1 MPFIE
6 SCATA
11 VTNPC
16 SRTGTYAIVRVFFCQ
31 KSGYV
36 SSPIGSF
43 YRADVAVPSIRV
55 RPQVLLSCG
64 EASGDLYASELV
76 RELRK
81 LDHGVE
87 CFGIGGEKLAGAG
100 AELQVRLEDIS
111 VIGLV
116 EVLGKLPALWR
127 ARNRLV
133 EEARRRRPGVA
144 VLIDFSG
151 FNLRLAQKLHAQG
164 IPILYYVSPQVWAW
178 RRRRVRTLRET
189 AKKML
194 VILPF
199 EEAFYR
205 SEGIPVTFVGHPLVD
220 LVRSREDRST
230 FCKRLELDPDRPLVA
245 LLPGSR
251 HREIEL
257 HVPVLA
263 AAVERMRSKR
273 PDLQFVVLKAPTIP
287 LSEIEDRLSGTA
299 PPVRIV
305 EGRNHEGLAHAAVSL
320 VASGTATVEAALCGA
335 PMVVVYRVGKLSYL
349 LGKPFV
355 RVPHY
360 AMVNLIAEKAVVP
373 ELMQDEMTGEAIAAK
388 ALEILEDPVA
398 AEAMRQGLAEVK
410 ARLGG
415 GGASRRAAQEVMAVA
430 SS

>member
-1 MPFIE
+1 M
-6 SCATA
+6 SRATPLPLLR
-11 VTNPC
+11 PC
-16 SRTGTYAIVRVFFCQ
+16 SRAGAYAIVLMVLCQ

-36 SSPIGSF
+36 SSAIGSF
-43 YRADVAVPSIRV
+43 CSADAAIPSIDV
-55 RPQVLLSCG
+55 RPQILISCG

-76 RELRK
+76 RELQK
-81 LDHGVE
+81 IDPGIE

-116 EVLGKLPALWR
+116 EVLEKLPVLWR
-127 ARNRLV
+127 ARNRLI
-133 EEARRRRPGVA
+133 EEARRRRPAVA

-151 FNLRLAQKLHAQG
+151 FNLRLARKLHAEG

-178 RRRRVRTLRET
+178 RRRRVRAIRET

-205 SEGIPVTFVGHPLVD
+205 SEGIPVAFVGHPLVD
-220 LVRSREDRST
+220 LVQPREDRST
-230 FCKRLELDPDRPLVA
+230 FCKRLGLDPDRPLVT

-251 HREIEL
+251 AREIEL

-263 AAVERMRSKR
+263 GAMERMRLKR

-287 LSEIEDRLSGTA
+287 RSEIEDRLSGVA
-299 PPVRIV
+299 APVRIV
-305 EGRNHEGLAHAAVSL
+305 EGSNHDGLAHAAISL
-320 VASGTATVEAALCGA
+320 VASGTATVEAALSGA
-335 PMVVVYRVGKLSYL
+335 PMVVVYRIGKLSYL

-360 AMVNLIAEKAVVP
+360 AMVNLIAERAVVP
-373 ELMQDEMTGEAIAAK
+373 ELMQDEMTEEAIAAK
-388 ALEILEDPVA
+388 ALEILEDPGA
-398 AEAMRQGLAEVK
+398 AETMRQGLAEVK

-415 GGASRRAAQEVMAVA
+415 GGASRRAAQEVMAVV